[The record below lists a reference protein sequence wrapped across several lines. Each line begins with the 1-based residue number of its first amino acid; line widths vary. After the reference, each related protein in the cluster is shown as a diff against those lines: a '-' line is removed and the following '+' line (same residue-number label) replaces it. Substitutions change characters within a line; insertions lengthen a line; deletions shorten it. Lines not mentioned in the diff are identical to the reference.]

1 MSNPFTTRPLAA
13 GDLDPVIALDRKLSG
28 RARRGFFETRL
39 TAALKEPKAFLYIGL
54 THIDPDP
61 DPDPDSDGDGV
72 LAGYVM
78 ARLLRG
84 EFGGD
89 TLTAQL
95 DAIGVDPEFQ
105 GRGAG
110 RALMRALDKIMRQKG
125 VTELQSQVD
134 WTNHALTGFF
144 AKTGFTVA
152 PRIVLERGTGELT
165 GIQAGAE

>member
-54 THIDPDP
+54 THTG
-61 DPDPDSDGDGV
+61 PDSDGA

-89 TLTAQL
+89 ALTAQL

-134 WTNHALTGFF
+134 WTNHTLTGFF

>member
-1 MSNPFTTRPLAA
+1 MSNPFTTRKLAA
-13 GDLDPVIALDRKLSG
+13 DDLDPVIALDRKLSG
-28 RARRGFFETRL
+28 RSRRGFFEKRL
-39 TAALKEPKAFLYIGL
+39 AAALKEPKAFLYIGL
-54 THIDPDP
+54 HA
-61 DPDPDSDGDGV
+61 DGG

-78 ARLLRG
+78 ARLLQG

-89 TLTAQL
+89 AVVAQL

-105 GRGAG
+105 GKGAG
-110 RALMRALDKIMRQKG
+110 RALMRALDKLMRQKG

-134 WTNHALTGFF
+134 WTNHTLTGFF

-165 GIQAGAE
+165 GLQAGAE

>member
-1 MSNPFTTRPLAA
+1 MSAPFTTRKLAA
-13 GDLDPVIALDRKLSG
+13 DDLDPVIALDRKLSG
-28 RARRGFFETRL
+28 RPRRGFFEKRL
-39 TAALKEPKAFLYIGL
+39 AAALKEPKAFLYIGL
-54 THIDPDP
+54 RA
-61 DPDPDSDGDGV
+61 DGV

-89 TLTAQL
+89 AVVAQL

-105 GRGAG
+105 GQGAG
-110 RALMRALDKIMRQKG
+110 RALIDALDDIMAQKG

-134 WTNHALTGFF
+134 WTNRTLMGFF

-152 PRIVLERGTGELT
+152 PRIVLERGTGELQT
-165 GIQAGAE
+165 FQAPLES

>member
-39 TAALKEPKAFLYIGL
+39 TAALREPKAFLYIGL
-54 THIDPDP
+54 THTGP
-61 DPDPDSDGDGV
+61 DGDGV

-89 TLTAQL
+89 ALVAQL

-105 GRGAG
+105 GKGAG

-134 WTNHALTGFF
+134 WTNHTLTGFL

-152 PRIVLERGTGELT
+152 PRIVLERGTGELPSF
-165 GIQAGAE
+165 QADAE

>member
-1 MSNPFTTRPLAA
+1 MSNSFATRPLT
-13 GDLDPVIALDRKLSG
+13 GDDLDPVIALDRKLSG
-28 RARRGFFETRL
+28 HSRRGFFEKRL
-39 TAALKEPKAFLYIGL
+39 AAALREPKAYLYIGL
-54 THIDPDP
+54 LA
-61 DPDPDSDGDGV
+61 DGV

-84 EFGGD
+84 EFGD
-89 TLTAQL
+89 DALVAQL

-134 WTNHALTGFF
+134 WTNHTLTGFF